1 MTEVVISCAADADL
15 AGSLHNYLLSRL
27 HAIDKNGIVL
37 EGDEIYVDVGSDTA
51 VNKKRIVEAIHSFTK
66 EEKDYE
72 SHQITEFGNMITIG
86 ITAKPGALME
96 NLLTCEMCSYMT
108 PYEEQLRLHK
118 MTHGNVMIG

>member
-1 MTEVVISCAADADL
+1 MVEVVISCAADADL
-15 AGSLHNYLLSRL
+15 AGALHNYLLSHL
-27 HAIDKNGIVL
+27 HPIDKSDIVL
-37 EGDEIYVDVGSDTA
+37 EGDEIYVDIGSDAA
-51 VNKKRIVEAIHSFTK
+51 VNKKRTVEAIHSFTK

-72 SHQITEFGNMITIG
+72 SHQITEFGNMITVG
-86 ITAKPGALME
+86 ITAKPGDLME